1 MRKIYREIS
10 VWRRIDDKRAVR
22 FRCFEE
28 LESHL
33 FCVQSAD
40 FYSMPLNADV
50 AADSDRQFLELFME
64 EEPAERSGGFASIGE
79 AIAAHEK
86 DFGPMAEVV
95 AAHEKSKGRS
105 E

>member
-1 MRKIYREIS
+1 MESMRKMYRDFS

-40 FYSMPLNADV
+40 FYAMPLKAKV
-50 AADSDRQFLELFME
+50 AAHSDRQFLELFME
-64 EEPAERSGGFASIGE
+64 EEPAERSGGFATVEE

-86 DFGPMAEVV
+86 KFGPTA
-95 AAHEKSKGRS
+95 
-105 E
+105 